1 MQTTAHAIPAR
12 PYVTR
17 NEKSMRIRWD
27 IDRDV
32 IRGRT
37 FDFGQKF
44 LPDDMS
50 HADRLDFLAAHERRL
65 LSQIQ
70 GRTYANMFGLVERV
84 VGSKILE
91 LRRARSR
98 HDGALA
104 ALVRFANEKLKLRE
118 MFRRIEWLIAG
129 GMPAG
134 YHFVPQTDDVAEF
147 VLGKST
153 WAVLALICHFETV
166 KQRHHANSIASDPQ
180 LSDLFKDVLFFHWNE
195 ESQHPSLAELEWLRE
210 DSRLGVAERDNAVSD
225 LIELIQGV
233 DVLLLFQAPEDVD
246 YLVAACKRA
255 FTAEQIDRL
264 GAAVLSAYRRQYIGS
279 GTQKPHFGAVLRK
292 MVSADQAARIG
303 AELAPIMQ

>member
-1 MQTTAHAIPAR
+1 MQAIAQAID
-12 PYVTR
+12 VTR
-17 NEKSMRIRWD
+17 NEESKSRWD

-37 FDFGQKF
+37 FDFAQKF

-50 HADRLDFLAAHERRL
+50 LVDRLEFLTAYERRL

-84 VGSKILE
+84 IGGKILA
-91 LRRARSR
+91 LRRARSK

-104 ALVRFANEKLKLRE
+104 ALVRFANEKLKRRE

-134 YHFVPQTDDVAEF
+134 YRFVPQTDEVTEF

-153 WAVLALICHFETV
+153 WAVLALICHFEIV
-166 KQRHHANSIASDPQ
+166 KQVHFGNSIARDDQ

-195 ESQHPSLAELEWLRE
+195 ESHYPSLAELEWLRE
-210 DSRLGVAERDNAVSD
+210 DSRLGAAERDDAVND

-233 DVLLLFQAPEDVD
+233 ELLLLFQAPEDVD
-246 YLVAACKRA
+246 YLVATCDRA
-255 FTAEQIDRL
+255 FTVEQIDRL
-264 GAAVLSAYRRQYIGS
+264 RAAMLSAYRRQYIGS
-279 GTQKPHFGAVLRK
+279 GTQKPHFGEALGK
-292 MVSADQAARIG
+292 LVSADQAARVG
-303 AELAPIMQ
+303 VELAPIMR